1 MSELVLFLV
10 PISVVQYIPTFFFG
24 SLLILFG
31 VEITLDWLIYS
42 YRKARSKYTI
52 AHVKGTLDTEAL
64 LMRVAMSSLY
74 NAALEPVTSK
84 KCFHAR
90 M

>member
-1 MSELVLFLV
+1 MSELLLFLV

-42 YRKARSKYTI
+42 YKKARSQHGI
-52 AHVKGTLDTEAL
+52 ANVGGTPNSKAL
-64 LMRVAMSSLY
+64 LMHV
-74 NAALEPVTSK
+74 PT
-84 KCFHAR
+84 
-90 M
+90 